1 MTESKRQLRVF
12 LCHAS
17 ADKPS
22 VRDLYRHLVRDG
34 VDVWMDETS
43 LLPGMDWRL
52 EIPRAVQKADAI
64 IICLSN
70 HSVTKEG
77 YIQKEIRFAL
87 DAAEEKPD
95 GVIYILPVRLEACEI
110 PSRLERWQWVDLF
123 SSDGYRKLRIS
134 LRLRAEAVGATMAS
148 VTRKFETG
156 NSHPRESLATSK
168 LEGNTMN
175 FGSNGRL
182 FAVLSVLV
190 LACAG
195 LLWAGVQL
203 SERLNPA
210 PLPTS
215 QPTFTSTMTSS
226 PGIMLPPTLP
236 FSPTPFQP
244 VLLPTATFPPP
255 TIPPTLTF
263 TFPPTQTSIPTF
275 TFTPSAT
282 PYPQPAMA
290 LIPAGNFQMGRD
302 DGKADEAPLHTV
314 FLDDFYIDQYEVTNE
329 MYHFCVQSRVCQPPA
344 ETANIPTDYYGV
356 NYADHPVVNVS
367 WNMAQVYC
375 GWRAARLPTEAEW
388 EKAARGGLTRAVYS
402 WGNEMPTCDTGSRN
416 GAFFDDCS
424 KITKTMTEKVGSY
437 FPNGYRLFDMAG
449 NVWEWTADWYDGSYY
464 SQPAASLPNPQGPL
478 TAPDVAER
486 AVRGGGWNEPAI
498 GIYVANRN
506 SAEPDLQD
514 NEIGFRCVRDA
525 NP

>member
-95 GVIYILPVRLEACEI
+95 GAIYILPVRLEACEI
-110 PSRLERWQWVDLF
+110 PSRLDRWQWVDLF

-156 NSHPRESLATSK
+156 NSHARESLVPSK
-168 LEGNTMN
+168 LEGNKMN

-215 QPTFTSTMTSS
+215 QPTFTSTISSS
-226 PGIMLPPTLP
+226 PGIVLPLTLP

-244 VLLPTATFPPP
+244 VLLPTVTFSPP

-263 TFPPTQTSIPTF
+263 TLPPTQTSIPTF

-290 LIPAGNFQMGRD
+290 LIPAGSFQMGGTGGD
-302 DGKADEAPLHTV
+302 DDELPIHPVT
-314 FLDDFYIDQYEVTNE
+314 LDAFYIDKYEVTNE
-329 MYHFCVQSRVCQPPA
+329 MYLFCDQSGVCREPLDI
-344 ETANIPTDYYGV
+344 TGSTKRDYSSGEYS
-356 NYADHPVVNVS
+356 NYPVVNVS
-367 WNMAQVYC
+367 WEMAKTYC
-375 GWRAARLPTEAEW
+375 EWRGARLPTEAEW
-388 EKAARGGLTRAVYS
+388 EKAARGGLTDMRS
-402 WGNEMPTCDTGSRN
+402 PWGNDSPTCDIGARN
-416 GAFFDDCS
+416 GAQL
-424 KITKTMTEKVGSY
+424 EKCQKDRTVAVGS
-437 FPNGYRLFDMAG
+437 FSANGYQVYDMVG
-449 NVWEWTADWYDGSYY
+449 NVWEWVGDWYQADYY
-464 SQPAASLPNPQGPL
+464 ESTNWANPQGPSSGREKVL
-478 TAPDVAER
+478 
-486 AVRGGGWNEPAI
+486 RGGSWKSVEIRVSSRSP
-498 GIYVANRN
+498 VRP
-506 SAEPDLQD
+506 ETQD
-514 NEIGFRCVRDA
+514 YEIGFRCVRDA